1 MSFDIGTYTFSI
13 KYKLFFIYST
23 LKKIL
28 NHIKLFKKAQQQ
40 QQQQY
45 QQNKIDITR
54 YILYKG
60 NKLKQITFLNF
71 KS

>member
-28 NHIKLFKKAQQQ
+28 NYIKLFKKAQQQ
-40 QQQQY
+40 QQY
-45 QQNKIDITR
+45 QQKKIDITR

>member
-28 NHIKLFKKAQQQ
+28 NYIKLFKKAQQQ
-40 QQQQY
+40 QY
-45 QQNKIDITR
+45 QQKKINITR